1 MEIKKVI
8 NFTQEEIEILTVA
21 GKLLKSVGEALKNKE
36 AEAIAAESKQLL
48 NALVTVLNT
57 ITVNL
62 TKED

>member
-1 MEIKKVI
+1 MEIKKVV

-21 GKLLKSVGEALKNKE
+21 GKLLKSVGETLKNKE
-36 AEAIAAESKQLL
+36 AEAVSIESKQLL
-48 NALVTVLNT
+48 DALVTVLNT